1 MGRDRHQDST
11 ILAARQKVTDAED
24 AEKDADRALIQAR
37 SMVREAREH
46 VDILEREA
54 REDAKRAK
62 AKQAEAKV
70 VSKSA
75 RGLGRHG

>member
-11 ILAARQKVTDAED
+11 ILAARQKVTDAEG

-54 REDAKRAK
+54 RE
-62 AKQAEAKV
+62 E
-70 VSKSA
+70 
-75 RGLGRHG
+75 